1 VLDANMLVLNA
12 GGFTFNVGDMLAQLV
27 LFIILLF
34 LLKKF
39 AWKPLMGIMKERE
52 EHIASEI
59 ETAEK
64 NRLEAEKLAKEA
76 QEEIRNTR
84 VQAQAIIEE
93 AKETAREQ
101 ETSIIN
107 AAREEAERLKEAARA
122 EIEQEKEKA
131 IKALQDQV
139 ASLSVKIA
147 SKVIEK
153 ELTLEDQ
160 EKLINEYI
168 KEVGGER

>member
-1 VLDANMLVLNA
+1 MLDPNMLVLNA
-12 GGFTFNVGDMLAQLV
+12 GGFTMNVGDMLAQLIV
-27 LFIILLF
+27 FIILLF

-39 AWKPLMGIMKERE
+39 AWKPLMGVMKERE
-52 EHIASEI
+52 EHIANEI

-64 NRLEAEKLAKEA
+64 NRQEAERLAKEA
-76 QEEIRNTR
+76 QDEIKSTR
-84 VQAQAIIEE
+84 QQAQQIIED
-93 AKETAREQ
+93 AKETAKDQEQ
-101 ETSIIN
+101 AIIT
-107 AAREEAERLKEAARA
+107 AAREEANRLKEAARI
-122 EIEQEKEKA
+122 EIEQERDKA
-131 IKALQDQV
+131 IQALQDQV

-153 ELTLEDQ
+153 ELSEKDQ

>member
-1 VLDANMLVLNA
+1 MLDTNMLVLNA
-12 GGFTFNVGDMLAQLV
+12 GGFNFNAGDMIAQLV
-27 LFIILLF
+27 VFIILLF

-59 ETAEK
+59 DTAEK
-64 NRLEAEKLAKEA
+64 NRAEAERLAKEA
-76 QEEIRNTR
+76 QDEIRNTR
-84 VQAQAIIEE
+84 AQAQQIIEDAKQT
-93 AKETAREQ
+93 AKEQEQ
-101 ETSIIN
+101 SIVL
-107 AAREEAERLKEAARA
+107 AARTEADRIKEAARV
-122 EIEQEKEKA
+122 EIQQERDKA
-131 IKALQDQV
+131 IQALQDQV

-153 ELTLEDQ
+153 ELSEKDQ
-160 EKLINEYI
+160 EKLISEYI